1 MGDAFQT
8 IVNINLIG
16 TFLTGSRCAS
26 QMAKQ
31 EPNADGERGCIV
43 NISSVAAMDG
53 QNGQIGYSAS
63 KAGVVG
69 MTLPMARDLGRY
81 GVRVNTI
88 CPGLVDTP
96 MGGTKVP
103 IDNRDPEKMPKVG
116 RTLLLSQLF
125 PNRRFARPSEM
136 ANLVKFMFE
145 TPFMNAE
152 TVRLDAGNRMPK
164 L

>member
-69 MTLPMARDLGRY
+69 MTLPMARDLGRF
-81 GVRVNTI
+81 GIRVNTI
-88 CPGLVDTP
+88 CPGLVDTQR
-96 MGGTKVP
+96 GGAA
-103 IDNRDPEKMPKVG
+103 
-116 RTLLLSQLF
+116 
-125 PNRRFARPSEM
+125 ARPEV
-136 ANLVKFMFE
+136 A
-145 TPFMNAE
+145 P
-152 TVRLDAGNRMPK
+152 AGAVFPAAPLRAP
-164 L
+164 LGDG